1 MQFSDLMDERR
12 HSVKFSFGD
21 MIDYTDNVKI
31 SEENGKPK
39 INFKENNSET
49 NM

>member
-1 MQFSDLMDERR
+1 MCTLFHGQICI
-12 HSVKFSFGD
+12 GD